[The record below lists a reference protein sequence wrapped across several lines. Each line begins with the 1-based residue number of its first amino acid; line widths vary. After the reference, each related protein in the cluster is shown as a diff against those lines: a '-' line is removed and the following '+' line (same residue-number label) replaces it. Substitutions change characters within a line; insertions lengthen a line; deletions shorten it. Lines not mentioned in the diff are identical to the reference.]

1 MRRKNDCL
9 WLQEN
14 DDMEPQKKSK
24 IRRIAKA
31 VCVIGTIVLAC
42 LLVFSAYSGKVDPH
56 TSAIFPLIT
65 LTFPYLLG
73 LTVVVA
79 ILWLILLRWRVAL
92 IPIVAIALSWPM
104 VRIVCPLNIPQHKIT
119 AKEDSTK
126 FTVLTYNVM
135 SFEKNTHWDHHDG
148 ERTLKYIL
156 DSDAD
161 VVMIQEGSLSVDY
174 NNLPML
180 KPHLNMFK
188 KRYPYRSHGYH
199 DQVILSKHPYTVVE
213 DSTIKEGFAS
223 PDDPLSMYHFY
234 ARGYDVLV
242 PGHTVRFINLHLSS
256 MMFTHEDKKAY
267 MDLTDLKDQPKRSE
281 ISTIRHSLLSKLSV
295 AFRKHAVEARIIRHV
310 IDQSGENVIVCGDFN
325 EVPGSYT
332 YRTIKGN
339 DMRDAYSDCAF
350 GLANTFR
357 DNRFY
362 FKIDHI
368 LYRGDMK
375 AVRCRVD
382 KEGDSD
388 HYPQI
393 ATFVWKN

>member
-1 MRRKNDCL
+1 
-9 WLQEN
+9 
-14 DDMEPQKKSK
+14 MEERKKSK
-24 IRRIAKA
+24 LRKLGKA
-31 VCVIGTIVLAC
+31 VCVIGTIVLAAV
-42 LLVFSAYSGKVDPH
+42 LVLSAYSGHVDPNR
-56 TSAIFPLIT
+56 TSLFAFIA
-65 LTFPYLLG
+65 LTFPFVLG
-73 LTVVVA
+73 LTLLVA
-79 ILWLILLRWRVAL
+79 LLWLVALRWRVAL
-92 IPIVAIALSWPM
+92 IPLAAIALSWPT
-104 VRIVCPLNIPQHKIT
+104 VRIVSPLHITQHKIT

-135 SFEKNTHWDHHDG
+135 NFEKNGAKNHFEG
-148 ERTLKYIL
+148 AKTLQYIL

-161 VVMIQEGSLSVDY
+161 IVMLQEGSLSIDI
-174 NNLPML
+174 NNLPLL
-180 KPHLNMFK
+180 KPHMNLFK

-199 DQVILSKHPYTVVE
+199 DQVILSKHPYTIVE

-223 PDDPLSMYHFY
+223 PDEPMSMYHFY
-234 ARGYDVLV
+234 ARAYDVLV

-256 MMFTHEDKKAY
+256 MMFTEEDKKAY
-267 MDLTDLKDQPKRSE
+267 MDLTNLNEKPDRAELSRM
-281 ISTIRHSLLSKLSV
+281 RHSVATKLSQ
-295 AFRKHAVEARIIRHV
+295 AFKKHAKEAHIIRQV
-310 IDQSGENVIVCGDFN
+310 IDQSNENVIVCGDFN
-325 EVPGSYT
+325 EVPASYT

-339 DMRDAYSDCAF
+339 DMRDAYADCAF
-350 GLANTFR
+350 GPVNTFR

-375 AVRCRVD
+375 AVRCKVD